1 MTPKK
6 EIIKEFFEGEKQYSI
21 PVYQRAYSWDEKQWK
36 CFLDDLEEATKGD
49 NHYFFGNILLEKLSS
64 TSKIDIIDGQQ
75 RITTIVIFARSLHNV
90 LKNRAVSEKLDPP
103 MENDKF
109 LSYIEEDY
117 LIYRSKPKLEAVEYD
132 RNYFKNIVIDNNDTH
147 DPQTPSQIRIKE
159 AKEFFTK
166 KLNKKD
172 TPKLLKILKAMKN
185 AEILSI
191 FFENKKDSVLM
202 FELQNNRGKELT
214 NMEKLKSYFA
224 YQIYTYCNKE
234 ESEIKLN
241 EITNIFK
248 EIYRIIND
256 IKNIDED
263 SVLNYYNISKFG
275 FTYRENNDELNYK
288 KEFNNI
294 EEKANEYKISWIE
307 NYMKELKEAFVDF
320 KEFQN
325 HSSIYKYYLIDLNV
339 WEVYPF
345 ILKAYRLFREDKEQ
359 LEQVFHALEIIAFRD
374 KLVKTRADFA
384 SKLNKV
390 LKDFTSIENLKSGFK
405 EICIKE
411 WYWSDDN
418 IYNALFSIFKN
429 NYKIIPY
436 ILMRYE
442 NHLRKD
448 NAKTRGY
455 FFSLKDLKEPEIEHI
470 APQTENGEELKSGY
484 DRGNNKEEF
493 IDEYL
498 HCIGN
503 LLLIDKSHNC
513 SIGNKPF
520 EEKLQ
525 SYENSSLAQ
534 QRVIKDFVKK
544 RDKIWDKDAIDERF
558 NKIYDFIIETWS
570 FE

>member
-6 EIIKEFFEGEKQYSI
+6 EIIKKFFEGEKQYSI
-21 PVYQRAYSWDEKQWK
+21 PVYQRAYSWDKKQWK

-49 NHYFFGNILLEKLSS
+49 NHYFFGNILFEKLSS
-64 TSKIDIIDGQQ
+64 DEEFDIIDGQQ
-75 RITTIVIFARSLHNV
+75 RITTIVIFTRALHNV
-90 LKNRAVSEKLDPP
+90 LKNRAV
-103 MENDKF
+103 NDKF
-109 LSYIEEDY
+109 LDDIEKGY
-117 LIYRSKPKLEAVEYD
+117 LIYNSKPKLEAVEYD
-132 RNYFKNIVIDNNDTH
+132 RDYFKNIIIENLTTH
-147 DPQTPSQIRIKE
+147 EPQTPSQIRIKE

-172 TPKLLKILKAMKN
+172 TPKLLEIFEAMKN

-202 FELQNNRGKELT
+202 FELQNNRGKKLT

-256 IKNIDED
+256 IKNIGED

-275 FTYRENNDELNYK
+275 FTYRENDDELNYK

-294 EEKANEYKISWIE
+294 KEKTNEYKISWIE
-307 NYMKELKEAFVDF
+307 DYMKELKEAFVDF

-325 HSSIYKYYLIDLNV
+325 HLSIYKDYLIDLNV

-345 ILKAYRLFREDKEQ
+345 ILKAYRLFREDKDQ
-359 LEQVFHALEIIAFRD
+359 LEQVFHALEIIAFRH
-374 KLVKTRADFA
+374 KLVKTGADFG
-384 SKLNKV
+384 SRLNKV
-390 LKDFTSIENLKSGFK
+390 LKNFTNIENLKSGFK

-411 WYWSDDN
+411 WYWSDDRLTDSLIN
-418 IYNALFSIFKN
+418 IYKLHKKESPFIQYIF
-429 NYKIIPY
+429 
-436 ILMRYE
+436 MRYE

-448 NAKTRGY
+448 NAKTKGY
-455 FFSLKDLKEPEIEHI
+455 LFSLKDLKEPEIEHI
-470 APQTENGEELKSGY
+470 APITENGEELKSGY
-484 DRGNNKEEF
+484 CEYTENFSKES
-493 IDEYL
+493 L

-513 SIGNKPF
+513 SIGNRPF

-525 SYENSSLAQ
+525 SYENPSLIQ
-534 QRVIKDFVKK
+534 QREIKDFVKT
-544 RDKIWDKDAIDERF
+544 RDKILWDKDAIDERHK
-558 NKIYDFIIETWS
+558 KIYNFILKTWS
-570 FE
+570 FEAVI